1 MFFHLANNSIKVL
14 EEQGDRY
21 VGYGGGGGVQQDER
35 LIS

>member
-21 VGYGGGGGVQQDER
+21 VGYGGGGVQQDER
-35 LIS
+35 LIN